1 MNPMNRRWVMVLAMA
16 GTLFFPPF
24 AGSHPAEGEVLVG
37 VLSRET
43 VDSLVA
49 VWPEAG
55 AGDDRWKEV
64 VVKLRQIDPGA
75 RVEVF
80 LGSWC
85 DDSQHEIP
93 RLMKILEGL
102 EGREPFTV
110 RFVGVD
116 RAKHEPAEEV
126 EARQVRFLPTIV
138 VSRGGQEVGR
148 IVQRPARTLETDL
161 LRLLDG
167 SARGLLSSNEE
178 VILQYLQESRASM
191 TRPASLRTPR

>member
-1 MNPMNRRWVMVLAMA
+1 MVLAMA
-16 GTLFFPPF
+16 GTFLFPPF

-43 VDSLVA
+43 VDSLVN
-49 VWPEAG
+49 VWPEAS

-64 VVKLRQIDPGA
+64 VVKLRQVDPGA

-85 DDSQHEIP
+85 DDSQQEIP

-102 EGREPFTV
+102 EGQEPFTV

-116 RAKHEPAEEV
+116 KEKREPAAEI

-138 VSRGGQEVGR
+138 VSRGGREVGR
-148 IVQRPARTLETDL
+148 IVQRPARTLEKDL

-178 VILQYLQESRASM
+178 VILQYLQESRAGM
-191 TRPASLRTPR
+191 ARPASLRELQ